1 MVFRSGYVAIVGQP
15 NVGKSTLLNHIL
27 GERVAITTAKP
38 QTTRHRITG
47 IYNEE
52 GYQVV
57 FLDTPGYHES
67 PKPLNQAMLE
77 VVDQVLGDA
86 DVVCLMV
93 EPRPSDA
100 DIDRALFERIGAK
113 RCIVVI
119 NKADT
124 VRPDEHERMAKRLHD
139 EWGVQELVVLS
150 ALKGIGVGALLDAIK
165 ERLPEGPAYFP
176 QDDYTDHNTRFLASE
191 IIREQVFL
199 KMHQEIPYS
208 AAVEIEKYRE
218 PRGDEKVTTIVAS
231 IVVERDSQK
240 GMVIG
245 KGGKRIKEIGKEA
258 RKKIEEMIDGKVYLE
273 LNVRVE
279 KDWTKDDKRLRELG
293 YKVTPLG

>member
-1 MVFRSGYVAIVGQP
+1 MIFRSGYVAIVGKP
-15 NVGKSTLLNHIL
+15 NVGKSTLLNNIL
-27 GERVAITTAKP
+27 GERVAITTPKP

-52 GYQVV
+52 GYQIV

-67 PKPLNQAMLE
+67 HKPLNQAMLE
-77 VVDQVLGDA
+77 IVDQVLGDA

-93 EPRPSDA
+93 EPRGGDSGLE
-100 DIDRALFERIGAK
+100 RTLFERIGAK

-124 VRPDEHERMAKRLHD
+124 VSSEEYELRAKRLHD
-139 EWGVQELVVLS
+139 EWGAQELVVLS
-150 ALKGIGVGALLDAIK
+150 ALKGIGKGALIDAIK

-176 QDDYTDHNTRFLASE
+176 VDDYTDHNLRFLASE

-199 KMHQEIPYS
+199 KMRQEIPYS
-208 AAVEIEKYRE
+208 AAVEIEDYRE
-218 PRGDEKVTTIVAS
+218 PRGDEKITTIIAS

-245 KGGKRIKEIGKEA
+245 KGGRRIKEIGKEA
-258 RKKIEEMIDGKVYLE
+258 RQKIEQMIDGKVYLE

-279 KDWTKDDKRLRELG
+279 KDWTKDNKKLRELG
-293 YKVTPLG
+293 YKPT